1 MKHLNN
7 YYLLSEL
14 LNYDLYLVSIV
25 IYHFKNDKDIDTI
38 FKHLQDLNIED
49 YQGAI
54 DEALDMPVNQLKLI
68 SEDSWFKSE
77 SSYIRYLVSLLE
89 LNNIE
94 FIEFKPKREV
104 KKEFNQG
111 SLF

>member
-1 MKHLNN
+1 MRKLTN
-7 YYLLSEL
+7 YYILSEL
-14 LNYDLYLVSIV
+14 LSFDTYLVATV
-25 IYHFKNDKDIDTI
+25 ISHFKEIDIDTI

-49 YQGAI
+49 YQEAI
-54 DEALDMPVNQLKLI
+54 DEALDMPVSELKLI
-68 SEDSWFKSE
+68 SQDSWFKSE

>member
-1 MKHLNN
+1 MKHLNQ

-14 LNYDLYLVSIV
+14 LNFDTYLVSVV
-25 IYHFKNDKDIDTI
+25 INHFLDKDIDTI
-38 FKHLQDLNIED
+38 FKHLQDLNIEE

-54 DEALDMPVNQLKLI
+54 DEALSIPMNELRLI
-68 SEDSWFKSE
+68 SQDSWFKNE
-77 SSYIRYLVSLLE
+77 HSYILYLQSLLS

-94 FIEFKPKREV
+94 YIEYKPKKEV
-104 KKEFNQG
+104 KSRYETG

>member
-1 MKHLNN
+1 MKKLTN
-7 YYLLSEL
+7 YYILSEI
-14 LNYDLYLVSIV
+14 LNFDTYLVSV
-25 IYHFKNDKDIDTI
+25 IIHHFKEIDIDTI

-49 YQGAI
+49 YQDAI
-54 DEALDMPVNQLKLI
+54 DKALEMPISQLKLI
-68 SEDSWFKSE
+68 SQDSWFKSE

-94 FIEFKPKREV
+94 FIEYKPK
-104 KKEFNQG
+104 KEIRSKYETG

>member
-1 MKHLNN
+1 MKKLNN

-49 YQGAI
+49 YQDAI

-68 SEDSWFKSE
+68 SEDSWFKNE
-77 SSYIRYLVSLLE
+77 NSYIRYLESLLS

-94 FIEFKPKREV
+94 YISYKV
-104 KKEFNQG
+104 KKVKKDNCQG